1 MQVYN
6 EVHDLSYH
14 GGGGFTYSEV
24 YSMPIYL
31 RRYSIRRINE
41 HLEKQKE
48 SQEKAQKDA
57 ESKHKR

>member
-14 GGGGFTYSEV
+14 GGGGFSYSEV

-48 SQEKAQKDA
+48 AQEKAQNDA
-57 ESKHKR
+57 KSKYK

>member
-1 MQVYN
+1 MYN

-24 YSMPIYL
+24 YNMPIYL

-41 HLEKQKE
+41 HLGKQKE
-48 SQEKAQKDA
+48 AQEEAQKDV
-57 ESKHKR
+57 ESQYKR